1 MASHFMLSFRDG
13 PTCVQESEEG
23 LQPQCLAR
31 IQQRPLNLTAARWWL
46 PFWWLPALG
55 GSPWWITD
63 FIDLQTSQLSK
74 SFSDLISQTFH
85 GPQLGQGGLD
95 SQSE

>member
-13 PTCVQESEEG
+13 PTCVHESEEG

-46 PFWWLPALG
+46 PFWWLPAFGRQPLVDHRLHRL
-55 GSPWWITD
+55 TD
-63 FIDLQTSQLSK
+63 FPAQQKLLRPC
-74 SFSDLISQTFH
+74 FSDLSRSSARARWT
-85 GPQLGQGGLD
+85 G
-95 SQSE
+95 QSE